1 MIDPN
6 TGQTKLDLGALGQAL
21 LSQGYQKDSGKA
33 GILGQ
38 ILNAYLGMQMMG
50 GKPQAQG
57 YSGPFASPNL
67 QNNLPDVSG
76 QILGFPQG

>member
-38 ILNAYLGMQMMG
+38 MLNAYLGMQMMG
-50 GKPQAQG
+50 GKPQQPYTGTGA
-57 YSGPFASPNL
+57 APNL
-67 QNNLPDVSG
+67 VNNLPDVSG